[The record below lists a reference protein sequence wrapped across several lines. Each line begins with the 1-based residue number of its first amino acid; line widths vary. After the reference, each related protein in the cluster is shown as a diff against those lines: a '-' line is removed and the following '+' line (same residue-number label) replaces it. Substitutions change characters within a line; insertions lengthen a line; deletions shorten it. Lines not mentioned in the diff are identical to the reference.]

1 MFNVIKSYLNKMLLT
16 SAEASKPIFGIRDQ
30 LSSNPST
37 NLTPVKLAR
46 ILRESGEGDI
56 LELMELAE
64 EIEEK
69 DLQYQTVLNTRKR
82 TVAQLD
88 ISVEPADDTPAA
100 AAQADFVKSF
110 LNRDTLESE
119 IFDMLDAVGKGFSV
133 TEIIWETSSS
143 QWMPK
148 SLNWVDPRWIAF
160 QQNDL
165 SKPLLKVE
173 GGYKE
178 LAPFKYIYTTIKAK
192 SGLDIRGG
200 LIRGVAWAYLFKNFS
215 LKNWI
220 SFLEVYGHPLRVG
233 KYGKN
238 ATEKDKRN
246 LLKAVLNLGADA
258 AAVVPQDMM
267 IDFIKNETSAGGA
280 AFKDH
285 AAYYDHAISKI
296 VLGQTTTTDAISG
309 GHAVSKEHNEVRMD
323 IANSD
328 ARQLA
333 AVLNRDLIRPMIELN
348 FGPQK
353 AYPKLHIGNP
363 ETEDTSK
370 LTESVARLLPY
381 GFTVSAKQMRAK
393 LGLNAPEDEEDVFGQ
408 INGFSQLPTFN
419 QALNKS
425 SAAVK
430 QPVNDFIDELGDD
443 ELKDWQP
450 KVEPVKKKIE
460 ELIARLLKEGKSLED
475 LKSELAELDVSP
487 DELTESLAKN
497 SMAARLIGG
506 GNGE

>member
-1 MFNVIKSYLNKMLLT
+1 MLLT
-16 SAEASKPIFGIRDQ
+16 SAEASTPLIGVRDQ

-69 DLQYQTVLNTRKR
+69 DLQYQTVLNARKR

-100 AAQADFVKSF
+100 TAQADFVKSF

-119 IFDMLDAVGKGFSV
+119 IFDILDAVGKGFSV
-133 TEIIWETSSS
+133 TEIIWETSSN

-165 SKPLLKVE
+165 SKPLLRVK

-233 KYGKN
+233 KYGKS

-258 AAVVPQDMM
+258 AAIVPQDMM
-267 IDFIKNETSAGGA
+267 IDFIKNETSSGGA

-285 AAYYDHAISKI
+285 ATYYDQAISKI

-309 GHAVSKEHNEVRMD
+309 GHAVSQEHNEVRMD

-381 GFTVSAKQMRAK
+381 GFTVSAKQMRSK
-393 LGLNAPEDEEDVFGQ
+393 LGLNAPEDEKDVFGLAP
-408 INGFSQLPTFN
+408 GQLSALTETPTT
-419 QALNKS
+419 ALNRQLNSLKS
-425 SAAVK
+425 PLK
-430 QPVNDFIDELGDD
+430 NDLIDEMVEE
-443 ELKDWQP
+443 ELNDWQP
-450 KVEPVKKKIE
+450 LVDPVLQGVKDLAE
-460 ELIARLLKEGKSLED
+460 RLIKEGKSLD
-475 LKSELAELDVSP
+475 DFKSELVKLDINPERLADS
-487 DELTESLAKN
+487 LTMN
-497 SMAARLIGG
+497 SIAARLTGRK
-506 GNGE
+506 NA

>member
-1 MFNVIKSYLNKMLLT
+1 MFNLIKSYLNKKLLT
-16 SAEASKPIFGIRDQ
+16 SNEAGSPIMGVRDQ
-30 LSSNPST
+30 LNSNPGT

-46 ILRESGEGDI
+46 ILRDSGEGDI

-69 DLQYQTVLNTRKR
+69 DLQYQTVLSTRKR

-100 AAQADFVKSF
+100 KMQADFVKSF

-148 SLNWVDPRWIAF
+148 SLNWVDPRWITF
-160 QQNDL
+160 RQNDL
-165 SKPLLKVE
+165 SRPLLKVE

-178 LAPFKYIYTTIKAK
+178 LTPFKYIYTTIKAK

-200 LIRGVAWAYLFKNFS
+200 LIRGITWAYLFKNFS
-215 LKNWI
+215 LKNWV
-220 SFLEVYGHPLRVG
+220 SFLEVYGHPFRVG
-233 KYGKN
+233 KYGRN
-238 ATEKDKRN
+238 ATDKDKRN
-246 LLKAVLNLGADA
+246 LLRAVLNLGADA
-258 AAVVPQDMM
+258 AAIVPQDML
-267 IDFIKNETSAGGA
+267 IEFIKNETGSGGA

-285 AAYYDHAISKI
+285 ASYFDQAISKA

-309 GHAVSKEHNEVRMD
+309 GHAVSQEHNEVRMD

-333 AVLNRDLIRPMIELN
+333 AVLNRDLIRPMIDLN
-348 FGPQK
+348 FGQQK

-370 LTESVARLLPY
+370 LTESVARLMPY
-381 GFTVSAKQMRAK
+381 GFTVSAKQLRSK
-393 LGLNAPEDEEDVFGQ
+393 LGLNAPEDADDVFGQ
-408 INGFSQLPTFN
+408 SGGFSQLPAFN
-419 QALNKS
+419 QALNKPL
-425 SAAVK
+425 K
-430 QPVNDFIDELGDD
+430 PVNRDFIDDLGDD
-443 ELKDWQP
+443 ELKEWQP

-460 ELIARLLKEGKSLED
+460 ELIARLLDEGKSLED
-475 LKSELAELDVSP
+475 LEKELTKLEVSP
-487 DELTESLAKN
+487 DELAQSLAKN
-497 SMAARLIGG
+497 SMAAYLTGLKDV
-506 GNGE
+506 E

>member
-1 MFNVIKSYLNKMLLT
+1 MFGIIKSYLDKMLLT
-16 SAEASKPIFGIRDQ
+16 SAEASKPILGVRDQ
-30 LSSNPST
+30 LSSTPGT
-37 NLTPVKLAR
+37 GLTPVKLAR
-46 ILRESGEGDI
+46 ILRDSGEGDI

-69 DLQYQTVLNTRKR
+69 DLQYQTVLSARKR

-88 ISVEPADDTPAA
+88 ISIEPADDTPAA
-100 AAQADFVKSF
+100 TAQADFVKSF
-110 LNRDTLESE
+110 ISRDTLESE

-160 QQNDL
+160 NQNNL
-165 SKPLLKVE
+165 NQPLLKVQ

-178 LAPFKYIYTTIKAK
+178 LTPYKYIYTTIKAK

-200 LIRGVAWAYLFKNFS
+200 LVRGIAWAYLFKNFS
-215 LKNWI
+215 LKDWA
-220 SFLEVYGHPLRVG
+220 SFLEVYGHPFRVG

-238 ATEKDKRN
+238 ATEKDKKN
-246 LLKAVLNLGADA
+246 LLKAVLNLGSDA
-258 AAVVPQDMM
+258 AAVVPQDML
-267 IDFIKNETSAGGA
+267 IEFIKNETSSGGA

-285 AAYYDHAISKI
+285 AEYLDQAISKA

-309 GHAVSKEHNEVRMD
+309 GHAVSQEHNKVRMD

-328 ARQLA
+328 ARQLS
-333 AVLNRDLIRPMIELN
+333 AVLNRDLIRPMIDLN
-348 FGPQK
+348 FGKQK
-353 AYPKLHIGNP
+353 TYPKLIIGNP

-370 LTESVARLLPY
+370 LTESVARLMPY
-381 GFTVSAKQMRAK
+381 GFTVSAKQMRSK
-393 LGLNAPEDEEDVFGQ
+393 LGLNAPEDANDVFGQ
-408 INGFSQLPTFN
+408 ANGFSQIQTIN

-425 SAAVK
+425 STDIK
-430 QPVNDFIDELGDD
+430 QPVKDFIDELGDD
-443 ELKDWQP
+443 ELQDWQP
-450 KVEPVKKKIE
+450 KIEPVKKKIE
-460 ELIARLLKEGKSLED
+460 ELIARLLAEGKSLED
-475 LKSELAELDVSP
+475 LKAELVKLDVSP
-487 DELTESLAKN
+487 NELTESLAKN
-497 SMAARLIGG
+497 SMYAQLIGG